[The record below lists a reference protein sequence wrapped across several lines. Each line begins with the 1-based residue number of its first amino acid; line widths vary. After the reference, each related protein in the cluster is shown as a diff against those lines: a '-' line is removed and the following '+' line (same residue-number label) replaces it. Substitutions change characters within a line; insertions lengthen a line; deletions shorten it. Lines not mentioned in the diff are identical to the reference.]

1 LKILLQPES
10 LTVRPPTNVIFTVG
24 ASSSSP
30 IRYQW
35 RFNGRDLPGET
46 NALLSINNVTNVHEG
61 IYTVVC
67 RDAVVTTE
75 TAPARLTVLIPPIM
89 ISPNPA
95 APLQLTAVSGE
106 TITLSAQLH
115 GTLPIFSRWRLT
127 RPVGGTVTIGDVVN
141 QQLVSSIPML
151 VSNTSGGRV
160 ILSLTN
166 VAGGS
171 LAASAVVTNAFLTVL
186 VDTDGDGIP
195 DVYETANGM
204 NPNDPSD
211 ANLDSD
217 GDTMKNKDEY
227 IAGTDPR
234 DPNSYLKVDHI
245 ATIGSA
251 ALYFGAVSNRSY
263 TVQYSDSLSPAAWQ
277 RLSDFGPR
285 VTNWTATA
293 TDPDS
298 PPKRFYRL
306 VTPALP

>member
-1 LKILLQPES
+1 
-10 LTVRPPTNVIFTVG
+10 
-24 ASSSSP
+24 
-30 IRYQW
+30 
-35 RFNGRDLPGET
+35 
-46 NALLSINNVTNVHEG
+46 
-61 IYTVVC
+61 
-67 RDAVVTTE
+67 
-75 TAPARLTVLIPPIM
+75 
-89 ISPNPA
+89 
-95 APLQLTAVSGE
+95 
-106 TITLSAQLH
+106 
-115 GTLPIFSRWRLT
+115 
-127 RPVGGTVTIGDVVN
+127 
-141 QQLVSSIPML
+141 
-151 VSNTSGGRV
+151 
-160 ILSLTN
+160 
-166 VAGGS
+166 
-171 LAASAVVTNAFLTVL
+171 
-186 VDTDGDGIP
+186 
-195 DVYETANGM
+195 M

-263 TVQYSDSLSPAAWQ
+263 TVQYSDSLTPAAWQ

-293 TDPDS
+293 IDPDS